1 MGTDLADLHQRSAR
15 GSLTEIYGDPCL
27 AKHIREG
34 DFLNLSLGRPGAN
47 IFSQGLEQAYGTPAL
62 AVETESGRLDGLLGT
77 KDGLGLA
84 LFPPTAKPKDSFGLD
99 PKALDRVRGWIAER
113 PVLIYHFGNPYALDI
128 LGLHPRSNVVLAYQD
143 FAAFQRNALE
153 HFMGNHRALGRL
165 PV

>member
-1 MGTDLADLHQRSAR
+1 YTKKGALEAEAFAAGMDVLCFSEHPAEGVAAILDTADPRRIEESIQRVWALKQKSFSQPDGTCTKGTDLADLHQRSAR

-77 KDGLGLA
+77 KDGL
-84 LFPPTAKPKDSFGLD
+84 
-99 PKALDRVRGWIAER
+99 V
-113 PVLIYHFGNPYALDI
+113 
-128 LGLHPRSNVVLAYQD
+128 
-143 FAAFQRNALE
+143 
-153 HFMGNHRALGRL
+153 
-165 PV
+165 